1 MFKRFLLYL
10 NGKTRSAEI
19 LRFLI
24 VGGLATV
31 VDFFMMGITLYLFD
45 RSLYPHFYNIFY
57 GGGEP
62 TTTAKL
68 VGTGVGFI
76 FGLIAN
82 YVLSIVFVFNEKGK
96 SKTVKGF
103 IVFTVFSAIGLLI
116 HELGMYLL
124 SAKLGMNEWIAK
136 IILTIVVLVYN
147 YISRKLLIFKKEKD
161 ENEVERDSSVL

>member
-1 MFKRFLLYL
+1 MQIRK
-10 NGKTRSAEI
+10 E
-19 LRFLI
+19 FLI
-24 VGGLATV
+24 
-31 VDFFMMGITLYLFD
+31 F
-45 RSLYPHFYNIFY
+45 
-57 GGGEP
+57 
-62 TTTAKL
+62 
-68 VGTGVGFI
+68 
-76 FGLIAN
+76 
-82 YVLSIVFVFNEKGK
+82 FVFNEKGK